1 MKKSGKNRE
10 LCKKVDFWPALLK
23 IFGCHGNVKN
33 HGHTIDISKFLRKM
47 NEKLL
52 KVSAF

>member
-23 IFGCHGNVKN
+23 NFGCHGNVKN
-33 HGHTIDISKFLRKM
+33 HGHNRHIKISA
-47 NEKLL
+47 EDE
-52 KVSAF
+52 